1 MRIEIV
7 RFCYYLNAC
16 IYTNV
21 MQSVT
26 EQIVA
31 LRAFI
36 SRDKFSDEAWN
47 KRGLNPSAPEM
58 SSFLGAFFN
67 DCASNLIR
75 KFESDTKTS
84 ILKLYLKSSLRSLNK
99 YDYDTEEKEF
109 IFDLFME
116 LAYITGVDIRRLMN
130 RWLYGY
136 VLVFLLELVKFFR
149 RERVLE
155 SSKDNCSNC
164 NAEMEVQVLKR
175 GERVTPAPW
184 IIMQCRVC
192 NGYDLL
198 SGGEDS
204 KLTRFINCNP
214 VEYLPKDEYS
224 HEQALIRL
232 EQVRYFRKR

>member
-1 MRIEIV
+1 
-7 RFCYYLNAC
+7 
-16 IYTNV
+16 

-26 EQIVA
+26 EQVEA
-31 LRAFI
+31 LKQFI
-36 SRDKFSDEAWN
+36 ARDKFSHEAWN
-47 KRGLNPSAPEM
+47 ERGLNPSAPEM
-58 SSFLGAFFN
+58 SSFLGSFFN
-67 DCASNLIR
+67 NCASNLIL
-75 KFESDTKTS
+75 KLESGTKRS
-84 ILKLYLKSSLRSLNK
+84 LLKLYLKSSLRGLNK

-116 LAYITGVDIRRLMN
+116 LAHIAGVDIRRLMN

-149 RERVLE
+149 PERVLE
-155 SSKDNCSNC
+155 NSKDNCSTC
-164 NAEMEVQVLKR
+164 NTEMEMQVLKR
-175 GERVTPAPW
+175 GASGLQATW

-192 NGYDLL
+192 NGYDLQ
-198 SGGEDS
+198 SNIENS
-204 KLTRFINCNP
+204 RLTRFINCYP